1 MNDTTL
7 SRRNS
12 LAWQLLGARAAGLLL
27 GTLAACGGGD
37 NTSNASASAASI
49 ASASEAVQL
58 ARTTVVRRSD
68 PLVRSS
74 NNATSKL
81 AQVKC
86 TRRARTEAGEGV
98 SRRAARQNARKE
110 SCEAA
115 FEAGRAG

>member
-1 MNDTTL
+1 MDHTT
-7 SRRNS
+7 SSARTS

-37 NTSNASASAASI
+37 NTSSAASSAASI
-49 ASASEAVQL
+49 AGASEAVQL

-68 PLVRSS
+68 PLVQSS

-86 TRRARTEAGEGV
+86 TRRARTEAGEGI
-98 SRRAARQNARKE
+98 SRRAARQNARRE
-110 SCEAA
+110 SCDAA
-115 FEAGRAG
+115 FEARRAG